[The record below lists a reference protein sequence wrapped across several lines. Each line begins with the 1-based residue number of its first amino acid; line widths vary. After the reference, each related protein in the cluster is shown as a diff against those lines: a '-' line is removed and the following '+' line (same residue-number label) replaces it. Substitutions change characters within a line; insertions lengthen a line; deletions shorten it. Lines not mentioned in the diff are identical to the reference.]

1 MSNTL
6 NEKFEEFA
14 TAQADVLKE
23 YQDPM
28 PTVTATVVPATG
40 SDPTAVSGDPQQ
52 RSSGKDEPSG
62 SDPKVPEAVAN
73 GQSRNDLGGS
83 QSPPLHA
90 AKGEGEQNPGAKAS
104 APVSQDSSETSS
116 SGKPGDEAGPNSLGA
131 EITHGTS
138 KGPDVKYPIKPS
150 YESVDVSDD
159 VKALLEGTELS
170 EEFAEK
176 AKTIF
181 EAAVKAKLSEEHDKI
196 VEHFAKETL
205 EKIEV
210 AKRDLSEDV
219 NGTVNYAVAQWME
232 ENKLA
237 VDHGIKTEITEDF
250 MVGLKNLFEEHYI
263 SIPEEKVE
271 VVEGMAASIREMEER
286 LDEQVKTNVKLQARL
301 NESAKTTILNTVS
314 EGLADTQKD
323 KLSKLAEAVD
333 FVSEEDF
340 TKKVTTFKE
349 AYFSEKKTVATSEVA
364 DETPV
369 EGVEAPAM
377 NPAMDAY
384 TAALAR
390 WKQIIQPFLIQRV

>member
-14 TAQADVLKE
+14 TEQSDVLKE

-28 PTVTATVVPATG
+28 PTVTATVVPGTG
-40 SDPTAVSGDPQQ
+40 SENPTVSGDPQQ
-52 RSSGKDEPSG
+52 ASSGKDEPSG
-62 SDPKVPEAVAN
+62 SDPKVPEAVAS

-90 AKGEGEQNPGAKAS
+90 AKGEGEDNPGAKAS

-116 SGKPGDEAGPNSLGA
+116 SGKPGDEAGANSIGA
-131 EITHGTS
+131 EVTHGTS
-138 KGPDVKYPIKPS
+138 KGPDVSYPIKPS
-150 YESVDVSDD
+150 FESVDVSDD

-181 EAAVKAKLSEEHDKI
+181 EAAVKAKLAEEHDKI
-196 VEHFAKETL
+196 VEHFAKQTDER
-205 EKIEV
+205 IAA
-210 AKRDLSEDV
+210 AKSELSEEV
-219 NGTVNYAVAQWME
+219 NGTVNYAVTQWLE
-232 ENKLA
+232 ENQLA
-237 VDHGIKTEITEDF
+237 VDTGIKNEITEDF
-250 MVGLKNLFEEHYI
+250 IVGLKNLFEEHYI
-263 SIPEEKVE
+263 SIPDDKVDT
-271 VVEGMAASIREMEER
+271 VESMAASIREMEER
-286 LDEQVKTNVKLQARL
+286 LDEQVKTNVKLQNRL
-301 NESAKTTILNTVS
+301 NESAKVAILNTVS

-349 AYFSEKKTVATSEVA
+349 AYFSEKKAVATSEVA

-369 EGVEAPAM
+369 EGVEAPAT

-390 WKQIIQPFLIQRV
+390 WK

>member
-14 TAQADVLKE
+14 TEQADVLKE

-28 PTVTATVVPATG
+28 PTVTATVIPGTG
-40 SDPTAVSGDPQQ
+40 SEPTQVSGDPQQ
-52 RSSGKDEPSG
+52 KSSGKDEPSG
-62 SDPKVPEAVAN
+62 SDPKVPEAVAS

-90 AKGEGEQNPGAKAS
+90 AKGEGEDNPGAKAS
-104 APVSQDSSETSS
+104 APVSQDSSVTST

-131 EITHGTS
+131 EVAYATS

-150 YESVDVSDD
+150 FESVDVSDD
-159 VKALLEGTELS
+159 VNALLEGTELS

-176 AKTIF
+176 ATTIF
-181 EAAVKAKLSEEHDKI
+181 EAAIKAKLSEEYDKI
-196 VEHFAKETL
+196 VEHFANEAA
-205 EKIEV
+205 EKIF
-210 AKRDLSEDV
+210 AAQSELAEEV
-219 NGTVNYAVAQWME
+219 NGTVNYAVTQWLE
-232 ENKLA
+232 ENQLA
-237 VDHGIKTEITEDF
+237 VDRGIKNEITEDF
-250 MVGLKNLFEEHYI
+250 MIGLKNLFEEHYI
-263 SIPEEKVE
+263 SIPDEKVD
-271 VVEGMAASIREMEER
+271 VVEGMAESIREMEER
-286 LDEQVKTNVKLQARL
+286 LDEQVKSNVKLQARL
-301 NESAKTTILNTVS
+301 NESARTTILATVS

-349 AYFSEKKTVATSEVA
+349 AYFSEKKAAPATSEVA

-369 EGVEAPAM
+369 EGADTVVTT
-377 NPAMDAY
+377 PAMDAY

-390 WKQIIQPFLIQRV
+390 WK

>member
-14 TAQADVLKE
+14 TEQADVLKE

-28 PTVTATVVPATG
+28 PTVTATVVPGEG
-40 SDPTAVSGDPQQ
+40 SEPTQVSGDPQQ
-52 RSSGKDEPSG
+52 KSSGKDEPSG
-62 SDPKVPEAVAN
+62 SSPSVPPSVAN
-73 GQSRNDLGGS
+73 GQSVTDLGGS

-104 APVSQDSSETSS
+104 APVSQDGSATST

-150 YESVDVSDD
+150 FESVDVSDD

-181 EAAVKAKLSEEHDKI
+181 EAAIKAKLAEEYDKI
-196 VEHFAKETL
+196 VEHFANESA
-205 EKIEV
+205 EKIFAAQSEL
-210 AKRDLSEDV
+210 AEDV
-219 NGTVNYAVAQWME
+219 NGTVNYAVTQWLE
-232 ENKLA
+232 ENQLA
-237 VDHGIKTEITEDF
+237 VDRGIKNEITEDF
-250 MVGLKNLFEEHYI
+250 MVGLKSLFEEHYI
-263 SIPEEKVE
+263 SIPDEKVD
-271 VVEGMAASIREMEER
+271 VVEGMAESIREMEER
-286 LDEQVKTNVKLQARL
+286 LDEQVKSNVKLQERL
-301 NESAKTTILNTVS
+301 NESARITILNTVS

-323 KLSKLAEAVD
+323 KLSKLAEAVQ

-369 EGVEAPAM
+369 EGVEASTT
-377 NPAMDAY
+377 NPAMDVY

-390 WKQIIQPFLIQRV
+390 WK

>member
-14 TAQADVLKE
+14 TEQADVLKE

-28 PTVTATVVPATG
+28 PTVTATVIPGTG
-40 SDPTAVSGDPQQ
+40 SEPTQVSGDPQQ
-52 RSSGKDEPSG
+52 KSSGKDEPSG

-104 APVSQDSSETSS
+104 APVSQDSSATST

-131 EITHGTS
+131 EVAYATS

-150 YESVDVSDD
+150 FESVDVSDD
-159 VKALLEGTELS
+159 VNALLEGTELS

-176 AKTIF
+176 ATTIF
-181 EAAVKAKLSEEHDKI
+181 EAAIKAKLSEEYDKI
-196 VEHFAKETL
+196 VEHFANEAA
-205 EKIEV
+205 EKIF
-210 AKRDLSEDV
+210 AAQSELAEEV
-219 NGTVNYAVAQWME
+219 NGTVNYAVTQWLE
-232 ENKLA
+232 ENQLA
-237 VDHGIKTEITEDF
+237 VDRGIKNEITEDF
-250 MVGLKNLFEEHYI
+250 MIGLKSLFEEHYI
-263 SIPEEKVE
+263 SIPDEKVD
-271 VVEGMAASIREMEER
+271 VVEGMAESIREMEER
-286 LDEQVKTNVKLQARL
+286 LDEQVKSNVKLQARL
-301 NESAKTTILNTVS
+301 NESARTTILATVS

-349 AYFSEKKTVATSEVA
+349 AYFSEKKAAPATSEVA

-369 EGVEAPAM
+369 EGAEAPAT

-390 WKQIIQPFLIQRV
+390 WK